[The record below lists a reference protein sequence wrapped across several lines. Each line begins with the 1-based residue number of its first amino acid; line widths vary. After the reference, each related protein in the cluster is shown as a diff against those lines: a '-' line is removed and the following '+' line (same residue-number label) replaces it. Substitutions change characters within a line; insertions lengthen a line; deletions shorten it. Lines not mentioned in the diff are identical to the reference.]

1 MIVIDAFGETCP
13 KPVIRAMRALAEP
26 GADGSVRVLVDNT
39 VAVENL
45 KRLAASKQGS
55 AEVAE
60 VEGGWAVTVSG
71 VPAELA
77 GNPQGT
83 DAALAE
89 AGIACPVPGDGDA
102 AAPAPAARRQ
112 VTVFVG
118 SSTFG
123 QGAEEL
129 GRILIKGLV
138 YAFSQAD
145 EVPHR
150 IVFFNDG
157 ARLTCEGS
165 EMLDDIRELERRGCE
180 VLTCGTCLDFHGI
193 KDRLAVGG
201 VTNLYAISE
210 IALGPDKVVTL

>member
-13 KPVIRAMRALAEP
+13 KPVIRAMKALAEP

-193 KDRLAVGG
+193 EDRLAVGG

>member
-13 KPVIRAMRALAEP
+13 KPVIRAMKALAEP
-26 GADGSVRVLVDNT
+26 RADGSVRVLVDNT

-55 AEVAE
+55 VEVAE

>member
-13 KPVIRAMRALAEP
+13 KPVIRAMKALAEP

-145 EVPHR
+145 EVPHC

>member
-13 KPVIRAMRALAEP
+13 KPVIRAMKALAEP

-118 SSTFG
+118 SPTFG

>member
-13 KPVIRAMRALAEP
+13 KPVIRAMKALAEP

-71 VPAELA
+71 GPAELA

>member
-13 KPVIRAMRALAEP
+13 KPVIRAMKALAEP

-112 VTVFVG
+112 VTVLVG

-201 VTNLYAISE
+201 LTNLYAISE

>member
-13 KPVIRAMRALAEP
+13 KPVIRAMKALAEP

>member
-1 MIVIDAFGETCP
+1 M
-13 KPVIRAMRALAEP
+13 
-26 GADGSVRVLVDNT
+26 
-39 VAVENL
+39 
-45 KRLAASKQGS
+45 
-55 AEVAE
+55 
-60 VEGGWAVTVSG
+60 
-71 VPAELA
+71 
-77 GNPQGT
+77 
-83 DAALAE
+83 
-89 AGIACPVPGDGDA
+89 
-102 AAPAPAARRQ
+102 
-112 VTVFVG
+112 FVG

-210 IALGPDKVVTL
+210 IALGPDEVVTL